1 MSKELSTN
9 VKSLRE
15 EYTGLIKDQSDIQ
28 SRFGSSFSLRDVN
41 DNVQKTVVDGSR
53 AVNKLT
59 ETGVFAQVK
68 GAISRVPV
76 LGKLVDESYRYISDE
91 AMRNRRIDEI
101 TDGIFKS
108 IREKQET
115 VFNYCSSLEEIK
127 NKSVDSHN
135 KIMGIIEQLKD
146 VNADSLSVEEK
157 NFVLEVSEQES
168 LLRDRIV
175 KMEATIMSAS
185 RLSNRITHLIPT
197 LQDDLFNQLALNSTL
212 DGIRDMNEQ
221 LNNTV
226 EATYKIATENDKAVK
241 ATLLAVTKDINDGD
255 GFERYN
261 KRQED
266 FMKFSGELRTLVE
279 KTQERQSKMVN
290 HIQQNHLAQLT
301 NMKSTMERDINMI
314 TTQSRNSYRDDN
326 TSSDTDK
333 SNDV

>member
-1 MSKELSTN
+1 MRKELSTN
-9 VKSLRE
+9 VKTLRD
-15 EYTGLIKDQSDIQ
+15 EYSGLIKDQSEIQ

-41 DNVQKTVVDGSR
+41 DDVQRTVVDGSR

-59 ETGVFAQVK
+59 ETGMIANMK

-76 LGKLVDESYRYISDE
+76 LGRLVDESYRYISDE

-115 VFNYCSSLEEIK
+115 VFSYCSSLEEIK
-127 NKSVDSHN
+127 EKSVQSHD

-146 VNADSLSVEEK
+146 VDPDSLSVEEK
-157 NFVLEVSEQES
+157 NFILEVSEQES

-185 RLSNRITHLIPT
+185 RLSNRITSLIPT

-226 EATYKIATENDKAVK
+226 DATYKIATENDKAVK
-241 ATLLAVTKDINDGD
+241 SALLEVTKSINDGD
-255 GFERYN
+255 GFERYT
-261 KRQED
+261 KRHED
-266 FMKFSGELRTLVE
+266 FQKFSGELRTLVE
-279 KTQERQSKMVN
+279 KTQERQTKMVN
-290 HIQQNHLAQLT
+290 HIQKNHLNQLT
-301 NMKSTMERDINMI
+301 NMKSSMERDIHMI
-314 TTQSRNSYRDDN
+314 TSQSKNSFTD
-326 TSSDTDK
+326 DTDR
-333 SNDV
+333 SSSGSD